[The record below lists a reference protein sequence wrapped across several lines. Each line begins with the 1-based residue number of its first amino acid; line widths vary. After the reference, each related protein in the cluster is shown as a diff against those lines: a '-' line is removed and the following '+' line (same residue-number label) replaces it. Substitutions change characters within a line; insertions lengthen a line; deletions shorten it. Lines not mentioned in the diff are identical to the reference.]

1 VKPRTPGILPERA
14 DVISPWIWTEKA
26 LYLLDQRLLPHKEK
40 YIKCETSGQV
50 KKAIKDMVVRGAPA
64 IGITAAIGFYLGIRR
79 YLIKG
84 KATPGTLKFQAKRL
98 FQVLSSARPTAVN
111 LFWALKRMQEVL
123 TAFNFS
129 THPQIIKALKE
140 EALRIWQEDVNAN
153 LKMAEFGAEL
163 LPEGNIL
170 THCNTGALATGG
182 YGTALGVIRKA
193 YQLGKVK
200 KVWVDETRPFLQGS
214 RLTAWELSKLSIPY
228 CVIVDSSAGFL
239 MQKGEVQAVI
249 VGADRIA
256 ANGDTAN
263 KIGTYTLAVLC
274 REHKIPFFV
283 AAPSSTFDLSI
294 KSGKEIPVEE
304 RDEREVLFCGG
315 KEIAPQDATALNL
328 AFDITSASLITAFIT
343 EKGIIKPPFEKN
355 IPRVLA
361 NEN

>member
-1 VKPRTPGILPERA
+1 MKPRAPGILPEKA
-14 DVISPWIWTEKA
+14 DIIFPWVWTEKA
-26 LYLLDQRLLPHKEK
+26 LYLLDQRLLPRKEE
-40 YIKCETSGQV
+40 YLKCETCGQV

-79 YLIKG
+79 FLIKR
-84 KATPGTLKFQAKRL
+84 KATKSTLKFQTKRV

-111 LFWALKRMQEVL
+111 LFWALKRMQKVL
-123 TAFNFS
+123 ESLEFS
-129 THPQIIKALKE
+129 PSPQTIEALKQ
-140 EALRIWQEDVNAN
+140 EALKIWQEDVDAN
-153 LKMAEFGAEL
+153 LKMAEFGAEI

-193 YQLGKVK
+193 YEQGKIE

-214 RLTAWELSKLSIPY
+214 RLTAWELTKLSIPY
-228 CVIVDSSAGFL
+228 KIIVDSSAGFL
-239 MQKGEVQAVI
+239 MQRGEVQAVI

-274 REHKIPFFV
+274 KEHGIPFFV
-283 AAPSSTFDLSI
+283 AAPSSTFDLAI

-304 RDEREVLFCGG
+304 RDEREVLFCSE
-315 KEIAPQDATALNL
+315 KRIAPKTASGFNL
-328 AFDITSASLITAFIT
+328 AFDITPASLITAFIT
-343 EKGIIKPPFEKN
+343 EKGIIRPPFEKN
-355 IPRVLA
+355 IAKVLC